1 VSTSTRDTDPRPPFG
16 TPLGTER
23 PDDLTHRAII
33 ASALDRL
40 MEGVALFDPQG
51 VMVFYS
57 ARFAALFGL
66 PSDALAVGQDY
77 KTLLETLLA
86 RKLIRLNGQRPQN
99 FLSQRL
105 TRHQAADGS
114 PLDLALADGRW
125 LQERETLSPDGYR
138 VLTVVDISTHKQRER
153 NLEDFE
159 QKNRTMR
166 AQLGQAID
174 SISEA
179 FVLFDRH
186 DRLVLCNNRYLEAFP
201 ELSSLIRPGVSFE
214 ALLQAAL
221 DGGLIASAK
230 GDPARWMAERMADH
244 HDPRGPREIEYSNGR
259 TVMLREAR
267 TPDGGFVAI
276 EADITRRR
284 RAERAL
290 ASSEQRYRKL
300 VERAPD
306 LISILSGGLVRY
318 INQAGLAILGRDED
332 QVIDRPFSELAPLG
346 QRDRLAS
353 FLENA
358 QSDDPWVLVE
368 LQCGAANRSPGGRSL
383 ATVELSA
390 IPFTDGGAG
399 QANDVMVVAR
409 DVTDLKRANDALVN
423 RERRLDGIMNTVV
436 DGIITIDNRGVIES
450 FNVAAERIFGY
461 QAAEVIG
468 KSINVLIPSGKRQH
482 HDRYLS
488 NYLETG
494 HKKII
499 GIGREEIAL
508 RKDGTT
514 FPIELAV
521 SELRFGDRVLFTGV
535 IRDITERKQAEAA
548 LRASEERYELAIS
561 GTNEAVWDW
570 DILTDC
576 VYFSPH
582 VRDILGIDPE
592 QVRTA
597 ACWQGVILPEDLKSY
612 RSAMRAHMKGQTT
625 FFSCIYRINDTASG
639 KMRWVQHRGLGVRDS
654 TGQVYRMAGSLADI
668 TERRAAEEEL
678 IVAKEQAE
686 LANRAKTEFLANM
699 SHELRTP
706 LNAIIGFSEVI
717 QSQLFG
723 PVDPPQYREYAQN
736 ILDSGRHLL
745 DVINDILDVSRVEA
759 GEMTLHPEQ
768 VDLREV
774 AESALRLVSVRATDA
789 QITLSSSLAE
799 GLPDLWGESRR
810 LKQILINL
818 LGNAIK
824 FTPAEGTVSLTT
836 ALDADGETVV
846 ITVAD
851 TGIGMRPEDIPRA
864 LKPFQQ
870 VDSRLARRYEGTGLG
885 LPLTNAFVRL
895 HGGTLDITSALEQ
908 GTTVTLHFPRAAQ
921 FRPTEDAAQ
930 ESP

>member
-1 VSTSTRDTDPRPPFG
+1 
-16 TPLGTER
+16 
-23 PDDLTHRAII
+23 
-33 ASALDRL
+33 
-40 MEGVALFDPQG
+40 
-51 VMVFYS
+51 
-57 ARFAALFGL
+57 
-66 PSDALAVGQDY
+66 
-77 KTLLETLLA
+77 
-86 RKLIRLNGQRPQN
+86 
-99 FLSQRL
+99 
-105 TRHQAADGS
+105 
-114 PLDLALADGRW
+114 
-125 LQERETLSPDGYR
+125 
-138 VLTVVDISTHKQRER
+138 
-153 NLEDFE
+153 
-159 QKNRTMR
+159 
-166 AQLGQAID
+166 
-174 SISEA
+174 
-179 FVLFDRH
+179 
-186 DRLVLCNNRYLEAFP
+186 
-201 ELSSLIRPGVSFE
+201 
-214 ALLQAAL
+214 
-221 DGGLIASAK
+221 
-230 GDPARWMAERMADH
+230 
-244 HDPRGPREIEYSNGR
+244 
-259 TVMLREAR
+259 
-267 TPDGGFVAI
+267 
-276 EADITRRR
+276 
-284 RAERAL
+284 
-290 ASSEQRYRKL
+290 
-300 VERAPD
+300 
-306 LISILSGGLVRY
+306 
-318 INQAGLAILGRDED
+318 
-332 QVIDRPFSELAPLG
+332 
-346 QRDRLAS
+346 
-353 FLENA
+353 
-358 QSDDPWVLVE
+358 
-368 LQCGAANRSPGGRSL
+368 
-383 ATVELSA
+383 
-390 IPFTDGGAG
+390 
-399 QANDVMVVAR
+399 
-409 DVTDLKRANDALVN
+409 
-423 RERRLDGIMNTVV
+423 
-436 DGIITIDNRGVIES
+436 
-450 FNVAAERIFGY
+450 
-461 QAAEVIG
+461 
-468 KSINVLIPSGKRQH
+468 
-482 HDRYLS
+482 
-488 NYLETG
+488 
-494 HKKII
+494 
-499 GIGREEIAL
+499 
-508 RKDGTT
+508 
-514 FPIELAV
+514 
-521 SELRFGDRVLFTGV
+521 
-535 IRDITERKQAEAA
+535 
-548 LRASEERYELAIS
+548 
-561 GTNEAVWDW
+561 
-570 DILTDC
+570 
-576 VYFSPH
+576 